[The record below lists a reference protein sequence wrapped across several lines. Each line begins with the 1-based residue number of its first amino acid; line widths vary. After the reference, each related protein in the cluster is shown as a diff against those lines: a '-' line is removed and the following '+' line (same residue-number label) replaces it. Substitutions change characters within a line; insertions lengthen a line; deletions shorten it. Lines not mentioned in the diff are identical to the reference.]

1 MRHLFVMDPLSRI
14 DVRGDSTYV
23 TMREATDRGHGVW
36 MATPDQLYAQSG
48 RARVWATPV
57 TVTAAPPHFHLRE
70 PLDLSTA
77 EFDVVWMRK
86 DPPFDLGYIFT
97 TYLLDMAG
105 TLVVNH
111 PAGLKL
117 FNEKIWCQVQ
127 FSHLQP
133 PTLLTNRLDQ
143 VRGFAEEHRRIVLKP
158 WDGNGGRG
166 VVVTEAGDKNLGAL
180 VELLTRE
187 GRDHLIAQ
195 RYLPAAPEGD
205 KRILLFDG
213 RPVAA
218 ILRVPGATDHRANM
232 HVGARALAT
241 ELSEADKRICDE
253 IGPALREHGQCFVGI
268 DVIDGWLTEINVTSP
283 TGLQQANRL
292 YNRRLEAEL
301 MDCVTAKREEK
312 SQ

>member
-1 MRHLFVMDPLSRI
+1 MRHLFVMDPLDRI

-23 TMREATDRGHGVW
+23 TMREACDRGHAVW
-36 MATPDQLYAQSG
+36 MATPDRLYAPGG
-48 RARVWATPV
+48 RARVAATRV
-57 TVTAAPPHFHLRE
+57 TVRSEAPHFTATE
-70 PLDLSTA
+70 QADLPTA

-86 DPPFDLGYIFT
+86 DPPFDMGYIFT

-117 FNEKIWCQVQ
+117 FNEKIWAQIR
-127 FSHLQP
+127 FAHLQP
-133 PTLLTNRLDQ
+133 PTLLASRLDQ
-143 VRGFAEEHRRIVLKP
+143 VRAFSEEHGRIVLKP

-166 VVVTEAGDKNLGAL
+166 VVVLDPGDKNLGAI

-195 RYLPAAPEGD
+195 QYIPAAPRGD

-213 RPVAA
+213 EPVAA

-232 HVGARALAT
+232 HVGARAEAC
-241 ELSEADKRICDE
+241 ELSEADRRVCDE
-253 IGPALREHGQCFVGI
+253 LGPELRRHGQIFVGI

-292 YNRRLEAEL
+292 YGRRLEAEL
-301 MDCVTAKREEK
+301 LDRVIARAGRPA
-312 SQ
+312 